1 MAMTEHSNHHA
12 NVFHLT
18 DLDDPRLDDY
28 RDIKDRDLQGRD
40 GYPGLF
46 VGEQPLI
53 VEKLLAKPGVTK
65 SLLLLPQWLDRLA
78 PLASDDVAIYVV
90 NTDLMQQV
98 AGYRVHR
105 GALAMGYRDKIERPD
120 ISSVLNNTQQPLTL
134 LLCHEITNIDNI
146 GLLFRNAAAFGVDGV
161 LLSSSCCDPLYRKSL
176 RVAIGHTLN
185 IPFAHSSDWLSDLEQ
200 LQAKW
205 DITLIAAATSEKA
218 VELDCIDRPSRIGLI
233 VGSEFTGLPAETLE
247 KCDHIVKVPMA
258 ENVDSL
264 NVAVAAAVCL
274 HRFSTGKRM

>member
-1 MAMTEHSNHHA
+1 MTEQSKHQT
-12 NVFHLT
+12 NVFHVT

-28 RDIKDRDLQGRD
+28 RDIKDRDLLGRD
-40 GYPGLF
+40 GFPGLF

-53 VEKLLAKPGVTK
+53 VEKLLAKAGATK
-65 SLLLLPQWLDRLA
+65 SVLLLPQWLDRLA
-78 PLASDDVAIYVV
+78 PLAGEDVPIYVAPA
-90 NTDLMQQV
+90 DLLEKV

-105 GALAMGYRDKIERPD
+105 GALAMGYRDKIERTD
-120 ISSVLNNTQQPLTL
+120 LSSVLSNDQQPLTL
-134 LLCHEITNIDNI
+134 LLCQDITNIDNI

-161 LLSSSCCDPLYRKSL
+161 LLSSSCHDPLYRKSL

-185 IPFAHSSDWLSDLEQ
+185 VPFARSSDWLGDLEQ
-200 LQAKW
+200 LSKKW
-205 DITLIAAATSEKA
+205 SITLIAAATTNQA
-218 VELDCIDRPSRIGLI
+218 VELDCIERPRRVGLI
-233 VGSEFTGLPAETLE
+233 LGSEFSGLPATTLD
-247 KCDHIVKVPMA
+247 KCDHIAKVPMA

>member
-1 MAMTEHSNHHA
+1 MTEQSKHHA

-28 RDIKDRDLQGRD
+28 RDIKDRDLLGRD
-40 GYPGLF
+40 GHPGLF

-53 VEKLLAKPGVTK
+53 VEKLLAKPGATK
-65 SLLLLPQWLDRLA
+65 SVLLMPQWLDRLA
-78 PLASDDVAIYVV
+78 PLASEDVPIYVA
-90 NTDLMQQV
+90 TSELLEKV

-105 GALAMGYRDKIERPD
+105 GALAMGYRDKIERTD
-120 ISSVLNNTQQPLTL
+120 LNSVLSNTKQPLTL
-134 LLCHEITNIDNI
+134 LLCQEITNIDNI

-161 LLSSSCCDPLYRKSL
+161 LLSSSCHDPLYRKSL

-185 IPFAHSSDWLSDLEQ
+185 VPFARSNDWLADLEQ
-200 LQAKW
+200 FKTKW

-218 VELDCIDRPSRIGLI
+218 VVLDRIEKPGRVGLI
-233 VGSEFTGLPAETLE
+233 VGSEFSGLPMTTLE
-247 KCDHIVKVPMA
+247 KCDHIAKVPMA
-258 ENVDSL
+258 DGVDSL

-274 HRFSTGKRM
+274 HRFSTGKRS